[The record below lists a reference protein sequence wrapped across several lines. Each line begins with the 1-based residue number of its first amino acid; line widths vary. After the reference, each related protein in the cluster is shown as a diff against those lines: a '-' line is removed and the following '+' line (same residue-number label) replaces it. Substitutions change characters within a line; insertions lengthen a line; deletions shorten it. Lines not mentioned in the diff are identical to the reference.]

1 MHSLAM
7 DLLERRQGWSA
18 GSQRRSAPK
27 KPEQIPRTAAHTATG
42 SVSTNDLEERVES
55 NIERIN

>member
-1 MHSLAM
+1 LQWISWRE
-7 DLLERRQGWSA
+7 DKA
-18 GSQRRSAPK
+18 GLPVHNGVQPPK